1 MTRTTRAL
9 SLGLCHEERVMA
21 KFPTRRETQE
31 WRKKLVGEL
40 ALEFPDLREEDEDR
54 FKAALGARV
63 EKDPEARTMVYAVF
77 LDHVMSEME
86 EEQRGKGKPKPRTA
100 KKKSKS
106 KKKK

>member
-1 MTRTTRAL
+1 
-9 SLGLCHEERVMA
+9 MA

-40 ALEFPDLREEDEDR
+40 AREFPDLREEDEDR

-63 EKDPEARTMVYAVF
+63 EKDPEARTMVYAAF

>member
-1 MTRTTRAL
+1 
-9 SLGLCHEERVMA
+9 MA

-77 LDHVMSEME
+77 LDHVMSEM
-86 EEQRGKGKPKPRTA
+86 PKPRTA

-106 KKKK
+106 KPGPRTAKKKSKSKKK

>member
-1 MTRTTRAL
+1 
-9 SLGLCHEERVMA
+9 MA

-31 WRKKLVGEL
+31 WRKNLVREL
-40 ALEFPDLREEDEDR
+40 AREFPASGEEDEER

-63 EKDPEARTMVYAVF
+63 EKDPEARTMVYAAF

>member
-1 MTRTTRAL
+1 
-9 SLGLCHEERVMA
+9 MA

-40 ALEFPDLREEDEDR
+40 AREFPDLREEDEDR

-63 EKDPEARTMVYAVF
+63 EKDPEARTMVYAAF

-86 EEQRGKGKPKPRTA
+86 EEQRGKGKPKPRTVKKKA
-100 KKKSKS
+100 KKA
-106 KKKK
+106 KKAKK